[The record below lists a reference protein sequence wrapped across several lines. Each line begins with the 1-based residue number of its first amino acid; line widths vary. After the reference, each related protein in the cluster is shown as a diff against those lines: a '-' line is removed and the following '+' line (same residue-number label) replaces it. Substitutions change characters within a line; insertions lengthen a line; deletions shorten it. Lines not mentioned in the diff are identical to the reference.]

1 MGRISEWIAGRTA
14 RNRPIFTGVRRHLTS
29 MEVRGV
35 QIARELDG
43 ICTRCRYL
51 TEATVASAPALIW
64 VIEPELDLVKKF
76 DPLTVQFFD
85 PINPRV
91 DPSGEFSGMNQS
103 FRYLLLNTES
113 SINWL
118 GPEPETGWMSF
129 VIPHHHCNKTGYRLP
144 ESRLEKP
151 KVVGYLGQPEHLH
164 DGDEIKAAVEKMG
177 LEFRSF
183 DTWDL
188 DAYQNI
194 DIGIAWTRRDE
205 LRDQT
210 RSNIKLANFAAHGIP
225 SVVCDYESYRAV
237 DKELGGAALVRADLT
252 DFIQG
257 IHELAT
263 SPEKRRAIHA
273 KADQADQTYSLT
285 AIAQQYQSAIA
296 RAKED
301 AQR

>member
-1 MGRISEWIAGRTA
+1 
-14 RNRPIFTGVRRHLTS
+14 

-35 QIARELDG
+35 QIAGEMDG

-51 TEATVASAPALIW
+51 TEPTVASAPALIW
-64 VIEPELDLVKKF
+64 VIEPELDLVRRF

-85 PINPRV
+85 PINPRI
-91 DPSGEFSGMNQS
+91 DPTGEFSRMNQS

-144 ESRLEKP
+144 ETRLEKP

-164 DGDEIKAAVEKMG
+164 DGEEIKAAVEKMG

-188 DAYQNI
+188 HAYQKI

-237 DKELGGAALVRADLT
+237 DKELGGAALIRANLS
-252 DFIQG
+252 DFIEG
-257 IHELAT
+257 ISELAT
-263 SPEKRRAIHA
+263 SPDKRQSIHA
-273 KADQADQTYSLT
+273 KARNAEETYSLKSIAEQYRV
-285 AIAQQYQSAIA
+285 AIDQA
-296 RAKED
+296 RTDAK
-301 AQR
+301 R